1 MKCQILP
8 AFILLGF
15 CAHMNPSFIN
25 GPQGRLHV
33 DDGGGGTGVAVL
45 FVHGN
50 SGNLTQWRAQL
61 DHVRKSRR
69 AVAFDLRG
77 MGMSDPARNGDY
89 SINAMVGDVEAVTDA
104 MHLRRCVIVGHSYG
118 GSVVAAYAARH
129 PERIAGVVFADS
141 AGNVKIDPAQAK
153 VFLDKIRSNKDPVVQ
168 QWFAPILKPSS
179 DAVKAAVLESVHNTS
194 GDVIAGALGG
204 ILDIDMNAL
213 LAAYHGPRLAI
224 AASEIESPA
233 SLHVQFSD
241 IPVKKMNE
249 TGHWLMMDKPDEF
262 NALLDDFLA
271 PLDRAH

>member
-1 MKCQILP
+1 MR
-8 AFILLGF
+8 
-15 CAHMNPSFIN
+15 PSFID

-33 DDGGGGTGVAVL
+33 DDGGSGSGVPVL

-61 DHVRKSRR
+61 DHERKSRR

-89 SINAMVGDVEAVTDA
+89 SIKAMVDDVEAVTDA
-104 MHLRRCVIVGHSYG
+104 LHLRRFVIVGHSYG

-129 PERIAGVVFADS
+129 PERLVGVVFADS

-153 VFLDKIRSNKDPVVQ
+153 AFLDKIRTNKDPVVQ
-168 QWFAPILKPSS
+168 QWFAPILKSS
-179 DAVKAAVLESVHNTS
+179 RDAVKNAVLESVHNTPA
-194 GDVIAGALGG
+194 DVIAGALSG

-213 LAAYHGPRLAI
+213 LASYHGPRLAI
-224 AASEIESPA
+224 AAIEIESPA
-233 SLHVQFSD
+233 SLHVQFPD
-241 IPVKKMNE
+241 MRVKKISG

-262 NALLDDFLA
+262 NALLDEFLA
-271 PLDRAH
+271 TLDRAH